1 MTLTHNIYIYL
12 HTYFP
17 KYIYKSEK
25 YICKYK
31 NIYVNMY
38 KVHALCVHG
47 IFGFQD
53 SSDFATLWYFP
64 YEFLIPCIMMMM
76 IAFITINS
84 GLVPLIEG
92 LCDV

>member
-1 MTLTHNIYIYL
+1 
-12 HTYFP
+12 
-17 KYIYKSEK
+17 
-25 YICKYK
+25 
-31 NIYVNMY
+31 MY

-92 LCDV
+92 LCDVWLWVQGGKIYFNKKGRV